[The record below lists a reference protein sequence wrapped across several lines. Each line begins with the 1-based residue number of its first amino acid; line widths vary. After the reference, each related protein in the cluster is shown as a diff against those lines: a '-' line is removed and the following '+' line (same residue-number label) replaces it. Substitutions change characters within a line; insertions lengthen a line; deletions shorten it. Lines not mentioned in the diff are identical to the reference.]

1 MNGSQHKN
9 LNELRSERLILK
21 EITKDDLYDIHV
33 LHSTPEVD
41 EFNTLGI
48 PRDIQETRNFLN
60 TILNDQKAPERKHL
74 CWVVRTIYD
83 NKFIGIAGLVF
94 SAPRFKM
101 AEIYFKLLPESW
113 GNGFATELARRIF
126 QFAFQDLG
134 LHRIEAGVATE
145 NVRSIRVLE
154 KLGMTREGSR
164 RKILPIRGEWKDNYH
179 YAILDEEFKAI

>member
-1 MNGSQHKN
+1 
-9 LNELRSERLILK
+9 
-21 EITKDDLYDIHV
+21 
-33 LHSTPEVD
+33 
-41 EFNTLGI
+41 
-48 PRDIQETRNFLN
+48 
-60 TILNDQKAPERKHL
+60 
-74 CWVVRTIYD
+74 
-83 NKFIGIAGLVF
+83 
-94 SAPRFKM
+94 M